1 LTLELKNSTIT
12 IRLLSIALGLAIIG
26 VVFIAY
32 GVNPFSAYGV
42 IFHGAFGSIYGLSE
56 TVAKSIPLI
65 LCSLGLALAFQA
77 TFWNIGAEGQL
88 VMGAI
93 CGSGIALTFPELPAY
108 VLVPLMFLVSFV
120 GGAAWGLVPTL
131 LKTRLKINEVITTL
145 MMNYIAIRILQYL
158 LFGPWKGKTAWGFPY
173 TDIFSSSA
181 QLPTIGD
188 TRIHYPTLIIAIAAV
203 AAVYFLIDRTI
214 LGLEIR
220 AVGDNP
226 AAARSEG
233 INYTKIILVVMMIS
247 GGLAGIAGIGEAAGI
262 FSRLRLGI
270 SQGYGFTS
278 IIIAWLCSLQP
289 LYTIIVSLL
298 YSGLL
303 VGGEMIQISLGLPK
317 GIIDVFNGVLL
328 FSILAGEFL
337 IRNRGRTES

>member
-1 LTLELKNSTIT
+1 L
-12 IRLLSIALGLAIIG
+12 ALAIIG
-26 VVFIAY
+26 VVFLVY
-32 GVNPFSAYGV
+32 GVNPLSAYGA

-56 TVAKSIPLI
+56 TIAKSIPLI

-77 TFWNIGAEGQL
+77 TFLNIGAEGQL

-93 CGSGIALTFPELPAY
+93 CGSGIALTFPEWPAY
-108 VLVPLMFLVSFV
+108 ALVPLMFIVGFV
-120 GGAAWGLVPTL
+120 GGALWGLLPTL
-131 LKTRLKINEVITTL
+131 LKTMLRINEVITTL

-181 QLPTIGD
+181 QLPTIGG
-188 TRIHYPTLIIAIAAV
+188 TRIHYPTLMIAIAAV
-203 AAVYFLIDRTI
+203 IAAYFLVERTT

-226 AAARSEG
+226 DAATSDG
-233 INYTKIILVVMMIS
+233 INYTKVILLVMMIS
-247 GGLAGIAGIGEAAGI
+247 SGLAGIAGVGEAAGI
-262 FSRLRLGI
+262 YGRLRLGI
-270 SQGYGFTS
+270 SQGYGFAS

-289 LYTIIVSLL
+289 LYTIIVSVL

-317 GIIDVFNGVLL
+317 GIIDIFNGVLL

-337 IRNRGRTES
+337 IRKKGRSEK